1 MRIGNIELENNVFL
15 APMAGVT
22 DLAFRIICKEMGAGL
37 VFSEMVSSK
46 GLYFNDSSTKDLL
59 QVDSKERPAAIQLFG
74 SEPQIMAN
82 VIENYLNNRD
92 DVDIIDLNMGCPA
105 PKIVKNGDGSALM
118 RNPKLVREVLKAM
131 VKASSKPVTV
141 KIRMGWDHESINGIE
156 IAKIAEEEGVAA
168 LTIHARTKDMLYS
181 GEADWDYIRRV
192 KESICI
198 PVIGNGDIFHPED
211 GIRMLEFTNC
221 DAIAIGRGAQ
231 GNPWIFRRIINLMK
245 GEEDIP
251 PSKEEII
258 NMCIKHLNLVCGIK
272 QEHVGVREMRKHIAW
287 YLKGLRNSNEIK
299 NLVNTIDN
307 KKEMEKLLLE
317 YLKQ

>member
-156 IAKIAEEEGVAA
+156 IANI
-168 LTIHARTKDMLYS
+168 S
-181 GEADWDYIRRV
+181 
-192 KESICI
+192 
-198 PVIGNGDIFHPED
+198 
-211 GIRMLEFTNC
+211 
-221 DAIAIGRGAQ
+221 
-231 GNPWIFRRIINLMK
+231 
-245 GEEDIP
+245 
-251 PSKEEII
+251 
-258 NMCIKHLNLVCGIK
+258 
-272 QEHVGVREMRKHIAW
+272 
-287 YLKGLRNSNEIK
+287 
-299 NLVNTIDN
+299 
-307 KKEMEKLLLE
+307 
-317 YLKQ
+317 